1 MSSSVYQQPSRS
13 IWGEFQICGMCDR
26 RLPTSQMNIP
36 NRIPKDIGNIIKPS
50 ILHGMMFMC
59 DDCKD
64 KVIIPIGRKPK

>member
-1 MSSSVYQQPSRS
+1 M
-13 IWGEFQICGMCDR
+13 WGEFQVCGMCDR